1 MAKKKRKPYNKSTGR
16 NYAGY
21 DRSYEST
28 EKQKKHRAMRNAAR
42 EIEAKAGKVHKGD
55 GMDVDHKQGVGKGNA
70 KSNLQV
76 LTKSKNRAKH

>member
-16 NYAGY
+16 SYVY
-21 DRSYEST
+21 DRAYESS
-28 EKQKKHRAMRNAAR
+28 EKQKKNRAMRNAAR

-55 GMDVDHKQGVGKGNA
+55 GMDVDHRQGVGKGNT